1 MLYKPFRTPQ
11 DFQNRIHLGETPENI
26 YWDYKSVLN
35 SKEPTNIAVD
45 LAAFANSYGGTLLI
59 GLSEK
64 ASEELNGLKVAREF
78 VPKIDAESIK
88 KQICSIASNY
98 IFPPIDVKVDPIKIL
113 DNLIVAVNID
123 PSVNLVGVR
132 TNNERGN
139 FCFPYRTEYG
149 NQFMIFEEVEKRM
162 MNNKTRAMYL
172 KLKKFLPS
180 GGKVVLYPFPIGN
193 YQSEWSV
200 EWINGF
206 EDEIRLLQNRLRSIV
221 APISFIDEVWK
232 GQEGVCLKMNT
243 RLYCNPSFIDFETS
257 EKVAIYE
264 ANLRN
269 AIEAQRF
276 LSEAHNRAK

>member
-1 MLYKPFRTPQ
+1 MLYTPFKTPQ
-11 DFQNRIHLGETPENI
+11 DFESLIHLGETPENI

-35 SKEPTNIAVD
+35 SKDPTNIAID
-45 LAAFANSYGGTLLI
+45 MAAFANTYGGTILI

-64 ASEELNGLKVAREF
+64 GSEELNGLKVAMDF

-162 MNNKTRAMYL
+162 MDNKTRAMYL
-172 KLKKFLPS
+172 KLKKYFPAD
-180 GGKVVLYPFPIGN
+180 GKVNVYPAPVAN
-193 YQSEWSV
+193 NKV
-200 EWINGF
+200 EWRF
-206 EDEIRLLQNRLRSIV
+206 EWIHNSENEIRLDQNGYRSIDI
-221 APISFIDEVWK
+221 PISFIEEVWNGRGGICIK
-232 GQEGVCLKMNT
+232 LNS
-243 RLYCNPSFIDFETS
+243 RLFCASPNFIDFDDS
-257 EKVAIYE
+257 EDAMIFKQM
-264 ANLRN
+264 LKFR
-269 AIEAQRF
+269 AQT
-276 LSEAHNRAK
+276 